1 MHIHPKPGAK
11 PPAKLWFLLTS
22 LWNEKQRFLLGLPS
36 LVDEFE
42 HTIQDPKEKA
52 YLSAYIQNQFSDLG
66 VLARSLHEL
75 DIYQPWAEGFDNDFE
90 VSSFSSLRI
99 LTRIIWYL
107 ALNLWDVIHKR
118 SPKILKCLP
127 DFFQRHASP

>member
-1 MHIHPKPGAK
+1 MHIHPKTGAK
-11 PPAKLWFLLTS
+11 PPATLWFILIA
-22 LWNEKQRFLLGLPS
+22 LWDEKQRSLFGLPS

-66 VLARSLHEL
+66 VLARCLHEL

-90 VSSFSSLRI
+90 VGVILLVLI
-99 LTRIIWYL
+99 LTRYEGMAW
-107 ALNLWDVIHKR
+107 
-118 SPKILKCLP
+118 
-127 DFFQRHASP
+127 